1 MIQLFV
7 VMDFI
12 VTFFLI
18 TEIFYNNFVYL
29 YIYIYMYNN
38 SIIIVSFLFI

>member
-29 YIYIYMYNN
+29 YIYMYNN
-38 SIIIVSFLFI
+38 SIIIVGFLFN